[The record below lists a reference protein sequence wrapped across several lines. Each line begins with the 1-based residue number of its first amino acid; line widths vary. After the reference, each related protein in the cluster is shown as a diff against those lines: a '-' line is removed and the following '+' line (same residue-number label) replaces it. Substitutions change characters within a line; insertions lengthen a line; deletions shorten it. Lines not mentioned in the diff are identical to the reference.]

1 MSGDNKVVF
10 EDLHG
15 VHEDESITV
24 DLDADTKDDGIVRS
38 PADQVA
44 DAHDVDDDDIQVGDI
59 VPDDQDSGFG
69 DADEDDTSSISEDD
83 DYSKKVKARISRE
96 QRAKRKERERADY
109 WEQQAQQLA
118 KDAYER
124 DKTNLKGTVEQA
136 DSAIERTRDDL
147 ERAIEDGNTKDQ
159 VRLTDELTNWKA
171 AKARAEADL
180 ENLPSDGNVRP
191 FDGKVSSQTDK
202 SEPPAQ
208 KWMSE
213 RGDWYKRDGFEKATL
228 LANRLDREVY
238 SEGFDPNTPEY
249 FRELDK
255 RIQAKMPEL
264 YEDSTDAD
272 DDPSPR
278 RKRPSRSPVA
288 PVGGE
293 ENRQRSNRGS
303 KVELGEDDFAN
314 MRRFGLDT
322 NDPEVIKEYA
332 RNKREA
338 ESTGA
343 RR

>member
-1 MSGDNKVVF
+1 MSGDNQIVF

-15 VHEDESITV
+15 VNEDESVTV
-24 DLDADTKDDGIVRS
+24 DLDADTKSDGIVRT

-44 DAHDVDDDDIQVGDI
+44 DAHDVNDDDIQVGDI
-59 VPDDQDSGFG
+59 VPDDESGLG
-69 DADEDDTSSISEDD
+69 ATDEDDASSVSEDGE
-83 DYSKKVKARISRE
+83 YSKKVKARIARE

-109 WEQQAQQLA
+109 WEQQANNLA
-118 KDAYER
+118 KGAYER
-124 DKTNLKGTVEQA
+124 DKTLLKGTVEQA

-159 VRLTDELTNWKA
+159 VRLTDDLTNWKA
-171 AKARAEADL
+171 KKARAEADL
-180 ENLPSDGNVRP
+180 ENLSPDGNVQP
-191 FDGKVSSQTDK
+191 FDGKVSSQTVK

-208 KWMSE
+208 NWMSE
-213 RGDWYKRDGFEKATL
+213 RGDWYKREGFEKATL

-238 SEGFDPNTPEY
+238 KDGFDPNSQEY
-249 FRELDK
+249 FDELDK
-255 RIQAKMPEL
+255 RIKAKMPEL
-264 YEDSTDAD
+264 YEDFSSAD
-272 DDPSPR
+272 DDEPPK
-278 RKRPSRSPVA
+278 RKRPTRSPVA

-293 ENRQRSNRGS
+293 ENRQRSSRGS
-303 KVELGEDDFAN
+303 KVELGESDFAN